1 MSMSGAKLRWALIG
15 GAALLGVLIYVA
27 PSQVNVRKA
36 DAAEEEHVHTAPE
49 GQVLNTDLL
58 LKSAKGA
65 LDSTQKQALAHL
77 EQSLKVSGEGDT
89 AALDAL
95 GRFWDRN
102 QIPAASAIWFERKA
116 LTVKSERS
124 YLDAAYRYFDAF
136 RMAGDTGV
144 RGMLVDKAI
153 LNYEKV
159 LELNPGNLNAKTD
172 LGACYAEGT
181 AEPMKGIMLLREVVS
196 ADPKH
201 EMAQYNLGMLS
212 VKSGQLDKAI
222 ERFNTVLEINPSR
235 NEVNFFLGQVYIQK
249 GDTALAIRTL
259 ETFIRNADY
268 DVSDVIKMV
277 EALKKKPS

>member
-1 MSMSGAKLRWALIG
+1 MSGANLRWVLIA
-15 GAALLGVLIYVA
+15 GAAFLSLLIYLT
-27 PSQVNVRKA
+27 PSQVNVSRKEGN
-36 DAAEEEHVHTAPE
+36 DTHNHTHEEDS
-49 GQVLNTDLL
+49 GSSLNTDLL
-58 LKSAKGA
+58 LQSAKGA
-65 LDSTQKQALAHL
+65 LDSSQKQVLAHL
-77 EQSLKVSGEGDT
+77 EQSLKVNGEKDT
-89 AALDAL
+89 AALDAI

-116 LTVKSERS
+116 EVNKSELS
-124 YLDAAYRYFDAF
+124 YLDAAFRYFDAF
-136 RMAGDTGV
+136 KMASDTGV
-144 RGMLVDKAI
+144 RGMMVEKAI

-159 LELNPGNLNAKTD
+159 LEINPGNLNAKTD

-181 AEPMKGIMLLREVVS
+181 SEPMKGIMLLREVVS
-196 ADPKH
+196 ANPKH

-222 ERFNTVLEINPSR
+222 ERFNTVLEINPAR

-249 GDTALAIRTL
+249 GDTAQAIRTL
-259 ETFIRNADY
+259 ETFIRDADY